1 MVPAPFT
8 CFSHARHTGVTRSP
22 RGAETLA
29 DIASGRASAHSRLD
43 NEKEN
48 HAMSRKL
55 LLALAAAAVLSVGA
69 AACGGSD
76 DNASGSS
83 GVSGTI
89 AGAGSSA
96 QEAAQEAWKAN
107 FESANSGATVSYDP
121 IGSGGG
127 RDQFIAG
134 GSTDFAGSDSPFD
147 TDELPKATQR
157 CAGAGGDLVQI
168 PDYISPIAIIYNLSG
183 VDSLQLSPET
193 TAKIFRGEITTWD
206 DPAIKADNPSADLP
220 STKITP
226 VHRSDESGTTANFTD
241 YLHEAAGSVWT
252 DDPDSSWPLKTG
264 ESGAQ
269 TSGMVQAVKAGDG
282 TIGYADESQAQDLGV
297 AKVKVGN
304 TYVAPSADGAAADFE
319 QSQKDPELSQGK
331 SVFAYTVDRTSTDP
345 STYPILLVSYLI
357 GCTKYD
363 SADTTSVVKAY
374 FDYVIGSDGQQAA
387 AQNAGSA
394 PLPPGITK
402 EVQPAVNAIGG

>member
-1 MVPAPFT
+1 
-8 CFSHARHTGVTRSP
+8 
-22 RGAETLA
+22 
-29 DIASGRASAHSRLD
+29 
-43 NEKEN
+43 
-48 HAMSRKL
+48 MSTKL
-55 LLALAAAAVLSVGA
+55 WPALAASAVLAVGV
-69 AACGGSD
+69 AACGSSD
-76 DNASGSS
+76 DSGSS
-83 GVSGTI
+83 GGSGGSSDSASGTI

-107 FESANSGATVSYDP
+107 FESDNSDATVTYDP

-134 GSTDFAGSDSPFD
+134 GATAFAGSDSPFD

-157 CAGAGGDLVQI
+157 CAPGELVQI
-168 PDYISPIAIIYNLSG
+168 PDYISPIAIVYNLPG
-183 VDSLQLSPET
+183 VEDLQLSPET
-193 TAKIFRGEITTWD
+193 TAKIFKGEITSWD
-206 DPAIKADNPSADLP
+206 DPAIKADNPGADLP
-220 STKITP
+220 STDITA

-252 DDPDSSWPLKTG
+252 DEPDSVFPIKGG
-264 ESGAQ
+264 ESAAQ
-269 TSGMVQAVKAGDG
+269 TSGMVQAVKAGEG
-282 TIGYADESQAQDLGV
+282 AIGYADESQAQDLGV

-331 SVFAYTVDRTSTDP
+331 YVFAYKVQRTPTDP
-345 STYPILLVSYLI
+345 SSYPVLLVSYLM

-363 SADTTSVVKAY
+363 SDEQTNLVKAY
-374 FDYVIGSDGQQAA
+374 FNYVISSEGQQAA
-387 AQNAGSA
+387 AENAGSA

-402 EVQPAVNAIGG
+402 EDQTAVDAIGG

>member
-1 MVPAPFT
+1 
-8 CFSHARHTGVTRSP
+8 
-22 RGAETLA
+22 
-29 DIASGRASAHSRLD
+29 
-43 NEKEN
+43 
-48 HAMSRKL
+48 MSRKL
-55 LLALAAAAVLSVGA
+55 WPALAASAVLSIGV

-76 DNASGSS
+76 DSASASGA
-83 GVSGTI
+83 SGTI

-107 FESANSGATVSYDP
+107 FESQNSDATVSYDP

-134 GSTDFAGSDSPFD
+134 GATAFAGSDSPFD
-147 TDELPKATQR
+147 SDELPKATQR
-157 CAGAGGDLVQI
+157 CAPGELVQI
-168 PDYISPIAIIYNLSG
+168 PNYISPIAIIYNLPG
-183 VDSLQLSPET
+183 VDSLQLAPET
-193 TAKIFRGEITTWD
+193 TAKIFKGEITKWN
-206 DPAIKADNPSADLP
+206 DPAIATDNPGADLP
-220 STKITP
+220 DTDITP

-241 YLHEAAGSVWT
+241 YLHEAAGNVWT
-252 DDPDSSWPLKTG
+252 FESDSSWPLKSG

-269 TSGMVQAVKAGDG
+269 TSGMVQAVKAGEG

-304 TYVAPSADGAAADFE
+304 TFVTPSADGAAADFE

-331 SVFAYTVDRTSTDP
+331 NVLAYKVERTPTDP
-345 STYPILLVSYLI
+345 GHYPVLLVSYLM

-363 SADTTSVVKAY
+363 SAETTSLVKAY
-374 FDYVIGSDGQQAA
+374 FNYIISSDGQQAA

-394 PLPPGITK
+394 PLPPAITK
-402 EVQPAVNAIGG
+402 EDQTAVDAIGG